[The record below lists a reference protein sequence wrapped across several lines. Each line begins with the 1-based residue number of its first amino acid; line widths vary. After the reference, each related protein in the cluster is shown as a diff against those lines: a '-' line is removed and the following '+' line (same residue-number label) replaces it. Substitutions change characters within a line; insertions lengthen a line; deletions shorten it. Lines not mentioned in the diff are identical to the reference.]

1 MRKVLDHDPNTGIS
15 HVFYYDD
22 VTDEATITA
31 EQDVD
36 DVVEFNKQQFNE
48 QHGRWG
54 EFTKV
59 ASLPL
64 VVYHDLQ
71 KKGVLDDRKAFK
83 RWLNDPDNRFFR
95 TRPGHV

>member
-15 HVFYYDD
+15 HVFYYDTE
-22 VTDEATITA
+22 TDEATITA

-36 DVVEFNKQQFNE
+36 DVVEFNKAQFNE

-71 KKGVLDDRKAFK
+71 KKGILDDRKAFK

>member
-36 DVVEFNKQQFNE
+36 DVIEFNKAQYNE
-48 QHGRWG
+48 THGKFG
-54 EFTKV
+54 EFCKV

-71 KKGVLDDRKAFK
+71 KRGILNDAKAFK